1 MFDFA
6 KNETQKPAAPDDETG
21 EVLAWTCHPVTR
33 SPWKSVAVSCLIF
46 FFAILVWIGTESVF
60 FTSLSLVI
68 LFLSLSKFYLP
79 TGYKLT
85 EKRIYVKTLTQ
96 TLVKEWKLYRSC
108 YPDKNGIL
116 LSTFAQP
123 SRLENF
129 RGLYLLFEKNGAEVT
144 EFVRARISTAVAS
157 SGAPKAGLL

>member
-6 KNETQKPAAPDDETG
+6 KKEVAVPAPAEDDVG
-21 EVLAWTCHPVTR
+21 EVLAWTCHPVKR
-33 SPWKSVAVSCLIF
+33 SPWKSAAVSCLIL
-46 FFAILVWIGTESVF
+46 FFAILVWIGTESRF
-60 FTSLSLVI
+60 FTSLSIVI

-85 EKRIYVKTLTQ
+85 EKKIYVKTLTQ
-96 TLVKEWKLYRSC
+96 TLAKEWKLYRSW

-144 EFVRARISTAVAS
+144 AFVGKCIGNAVAE
-157 SGAPKAGLL
+157 SGASKGSLS

>member
-6 KNETQKPAAPDDETG
+6 RKEAPKSEPPEDEQG
-21 EVLAWTCHPVTR
+21 EVLTWTCHPVKR
-33 SPWKSVAVSCLIF
+33 NPWKSAAVSGLIL
-46 FFAILVWIGTESVF
+46 FFAILVWIGTESRF

-96 TLVKEWKLYRSC
+96 TLKKEWKMYRSC

-116 LSTFAQP
+116 LSTFAGP

-129 RGLYLLFEKNGAEVT
+129 RGLYLLFEKNGDEVT
-144 EFVRARISTAVAS
+144 AFVRKQISSAAQ
-157 SGAPKAGLL
+157 SGAPTASLS